1 MAQRELPRAVKM
13 AAEIAKIKRSL
24 NVEKKHK
31 DVTLSPVAIG
41 QVNFNSDG
49 ASVVDLTPTIAQG
62 TDGDERNGNSCKL
75 TGFAMKYQMIGQHHC
90 QTKRR
95 IRFMLVKS
103 SGAVGAGAAGGDV
116 LSALFDVNP
125 LTGVR
130 DLHAPRNYSSM
141 KHHGLAVLRTSTCYI
156 AGQTTSTKDSG
167 THDNAH
173 KTGTFT
179 ASLQDVLR
187 FDGSADNTP
196 EHVKYYLIV
205 QSDVGNVSTSDS
217 TLSVPVTT
225 NSSGVDMKSTLRT
238 WWVDN

>member
-31 DVTLSPVAIG
+31 DTSVTPVTIG
-41 QVNFNSDG
+41 QVNHNSDG
-49 ASVVDLTPTIAQG
+49 AHVIDITPTIAQG

-75 TGFAMKYQMIGQHHC
+75 TGFALKYQMIAQDGC
-90 QTKRR
+90 RTKRR

-103 SGAVGAGAAGGDV
+103 ASAATQGISHTSV
-116 LSALFDVNP
+116 FNAMFDVNP
-125 LTGVR
+125 LTTVR
-130 DLHAPRNYSSM
+130 DLQAPRNYSSM
-141 KHHGLAVLRTSTCYI
+141 KHHGLSVLRTGTCYI
-156 AGQTTSTKDSG
+156 GAQGFTDQSG
-167 THDNAH
+167 THDNSH

-179 ASLQDVLR
+179 AALQDVLR

-196 EHVKYYLIV
+196 EHVKYYLII
-205 QSDVGNVSTSDS
+205 QADVGNIHATSDS
-217 TLSVPVTT
+217 TLSVPVTGAT
-225 NSSGVDMKSTLRT
+225 TGVDMKSTLRT